1 MLGRL
6 VDEVLR
12 HRPILSAW
20 GDTLPL
26 FAAADVRICNLEC
39 SLTMER
45 DPASLP
51 FKEFR
56 FRSDPFN
63 VAALRLAGI
72 DAVSIANNHVADFGD
87 AGLMDTVMTLDRA
100 DIAHSGAG
108 ASLELASA
116 AAMVRSRAGSV
127 AVLACTDNEPGW
139 EAGHDRPGVRYLPID
154 PRDRRAVA
162 LIDDVRRLRSHV
174 DVVVVSLHW
183 GPNWDGS
190 PPPEHISFARTIIDA
205 GADIVFGHSP
215 HIVRG
220 IEVYRRRVIIYS
232 AGDFVDDYAV
242 DPVEHND
249 WSCLFTVD
257 INERGLR
264 RMLLHPVRIEDFAA
278 HRAYGQLAATIA
290 ARIARRCRDLGTPC
304 HWSRSAEA
312 LVIRPLLRSGCAP
325 PEVLAT

>member
-51 FKEFR
+51 SKEFR

-139 EAGHDRPGVRYLPID
+139 EAGHDRLSSNRVTIEVD
-154 PRDRRAVA
+154 TPRSVNRRA
-162 LIDDVRRLRSHV
+162 
-174 DVVVVSLHW
+174 
-183 GPNWDGS
+183 
-190 PPPEHISFARTIIDA
+190 RTRY
-205 GADIVFGHSP
+205 DI
-215 HIVRG
+215 
-220 IEVYRRRVIIYS
+220 
-232 AGDFVDDYAV
+232 
-242 DPVEHND
+242 
-249 WSCLFTVD
+249 
-257 INERGLR
+257 
-264 RMLLHPVRIEDFAA
+264 
-278 HRAYGQLAATIA
+278 
-290 ARIARRCRDLGTPC
+290 
-304 HWSRSAEA
+304 
-312 LVIRPLLRSGCAP
+312 
-325 PEVLAT
+325 